1 VYIDVAPRAARAHLS
16 RAGSRLSALGSVP
29 NTMPS
34 SYLKSYLKRFGAGV
48 QWREWRV
55 ENKRVLCITGTFWR
69 TECAHCSLLRW
80 SSRAGGPRSPRAG
93 CLAWCLKLAPEA
105 GAWEQPRVGFWVGSR
120 ARDFPTERVLSRT
133 PLIIRTVLPRTPLI
147 ISRTNLLEDPRPWH
161 LRAPKHPAESTCPPR
176 TTSSSSRVCLYEIL

>member
-1 VYIDVAPRAARAHLS
+1 
-16 RAGSRLSALGSVP
+16 
-29 NTMPS
+29 MPS

-133 PLIIRTVLPRTPLI
+133 PLIIRTVDQKNKTKEHKRKQQNIHVTLQ
-147 ISRTNLLEDPRPWH
+147 H
-161 LRAPKHPAESTCPPR
+161 HP
-176 TTSSSSRVCLYEIL
+176 TSSCLLPVSARV